1 MKVITL
7 LRVSTKK
14 QANTGHSLA
23 DQEANLQKYAEK
35 LGATIIKTIKIQVSG
50 SKMLM
55 NQGVLMKALEEA
67 RSSEASLMVSAL
79 DRLSRDASTLFL
91 LRKNAI
97 EKGIEVFI
105 AGIERSISSMNA
117 IEFGVLSSFAEYE
130 RQKTIERTR
139 NSTKKRSQG
148 FAFGKV
154 NPSETARVSIEK
166 RRRLANEWR
175 NQIDLVGEIKNAISL
190 LKAPTLD
197 RIAQMLNGKGLVTI
211 RGKQWNKAQLSVQLK
226 AMGFEKWQKLAKI

>member
-148 FAFGKV
+148 LLL
-154 NPSETARVSIEK
+154 EK
-166 RRRLANEWR
+166 LTQSKHQKFRPRKEEDSRTS
-175 NQIDLVGEIKNAISL
+175 GEIKLI
-190 LKAPTLD
+190 
-197 RIAQMLNGKGLVTI
+197 
-211 RGKQWNKAQLSVQLK
+211 LS
-226 AMGFEKWQKLAKI
+226 AKSKMQSAS

>member
-1 MKVITL
+1 
-7 LRVSTKK
+7 
-14 QANTGHSLA
+14 
-23 DQEANLQKYAEK
+23 
-35 LGATIIKTIKIQVSG
+35 
-50 SKMLM
+50 MLM

>member
-1 MKVITL
+1 MKIIKL
-7 LRVSTKK
+7 LRVSSRK
-14 QANTGHSLA
+14 QLKGNSLQ
-23 DQEANLQKYAEK
+23 DQEESLEKYAIS
-35 LGATIIKTIKIQVSG
+35 LGASVVKTIKIQVSG

-67 RSSEASLMVSAL
+67 RSSDASLMVSAL
-79 DRLSRDASTLFL
+79 DRLSRDATTLHL
-91 LRKNAI
+91 LRRHAQD
-97 EKGIEVFI
+97 KGVEVYI
-105 AGIERSISSMNA
+105 AGMNRTLSSMNE
-117 IEFGVLSSFAEYE
+117 IEFGVLSSFCAYE
-130 RQKTIERTR
+130 LSRIKTRVA
-139 NSTKKRSQG
+139 NSTRRKPKE

-154 NPSETARVSIEK
+154 NPKQTSKVSAEK

-211 RGKQWNKAQLSVQLK
+211 RGNKWSKAHVHLQLK
-226 AMGFEKWQKLAKI
+226 AMGFNKWQELAI